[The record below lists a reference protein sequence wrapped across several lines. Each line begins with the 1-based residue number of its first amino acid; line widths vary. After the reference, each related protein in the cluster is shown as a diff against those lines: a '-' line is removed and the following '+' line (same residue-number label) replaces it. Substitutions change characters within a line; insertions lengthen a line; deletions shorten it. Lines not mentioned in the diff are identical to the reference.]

1 MSDPPP
7 TPAPESQSRAGDI
20 GAGDP
25 DASAGAVP
33 NLIAGLI
40 ETETWRDAATV
51 LLGALLI
58 GLGIYLIFLG

>member
-1 MSDPPP
+1 MSDPRPDSSS
-7 TPAPESQSRAGDI
+7 TIREPATDM

-25 DASAGAVP
+25 EASAGAIP

-40 ETETWRDAATV
+40 ETETWRNAATV

-58 GLGIYLIFLG
+58 GLGIWA